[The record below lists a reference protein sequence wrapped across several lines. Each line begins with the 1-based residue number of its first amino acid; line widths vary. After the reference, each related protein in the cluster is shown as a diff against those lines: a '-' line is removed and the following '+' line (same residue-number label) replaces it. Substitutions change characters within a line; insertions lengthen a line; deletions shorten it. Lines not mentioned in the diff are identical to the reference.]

1 MIQQALEQASSLLC
15 SPTSTLTNITDSSG
29 TRHSIAVVRNHSP
42 QISSRNKPNRSTTF
56 YSSKA
61 QSVDVADLKL
71 SKNKKVPERG
81 QSFLDKKGAAT
92 AIATVPSKDT
102 VPDKEKQVSWS

>member
-1 MIQQALEQASSLLC
+1 MIQQALEQASSLI
-15 SPTSTLTNITDSSG
+15 SSSTPTLTNNTDISA

-61 QSVDVADLKL
+61 QSVDVIDPKL

-81 QSFLDKKGAAT
+81 QSFLDKKGSAGAT
-92 AIATVPSKDT
+92 ATVLSKDT
-102 VPDKEKQVSWS
+102 VHDKDKQVS

>member
-1 MIQQALEQASSLLC
+1 MIQQALDQASSLLF
-15 SPTSTLTNITDSSG
+15 SSTPTLTNTTDSSA

-42 QISSRNKPNRSTTF
+42 RISSRNKPNRSTTF

-61 QSVDVADLKL
+61 QSVDCVDPKL

-92 AIATVPSKDT
+92 AVATVPSKDT
-102 VPDKEKQVSWS
+102 IHDKEKQVS